1 MLCGDNESLYWGI
14 IAPLYLSC
22 GGAADDI
29 GSGSLSEAPF
39 RQAAER
45 LGKMAKNGI
54 LKKNDKPTDA
64 FVSGNTAGIL
74 CSYLDIIKIQQDMPL
89 SSKLVFSP
97 GIAAH
102 ENESINLIIRAD
114 TLFVSEKAEKE
125 AARLFVGELFGD
137 KSILRLIS
145 DTHLPSA
152 VKVNCK
158 NHSLPEIFREF
169 YSVLSS
175 TAVKTVYVT
184 DRRADSTVNRIN
196 SVINAEI
203 G

>member
-1 MLCGDNESLYWGI
+1 MRR
-14 IAPLYLSC
+14 
-22 GGAADDI
+22 GGH
-29 GSGSLSEAPF
+29 G
-39 RQAAER
+39 
-45 LGKMAKNGI
+45 
-54 LKKNDKPTDA
+54 
-64 FVSGNTAGIL
+64 
-74 CSYLDIIKIQQDMPL
+74 CSK
-89 SSKLVFSP
+89 S
-97 GIAAH
+97 
-102 ENESINLIIRAD
+102 R
-114 TLFVSEKAEKE
+114 LFVRVENVE
-125 AARLFVGELFGD
+125 AHGVVALDFNQDFFLFVGELFGD

-184 DRRADSTVNRIN
+184 DRRNDSTVNRIN

>member
-1 MLCGDNESLYWGI
+1 MKQIWKMGHSQK
-14 IAPLYLSC
+14 S
-22 GGAADDI
+22 
-29 GSGSLSEAPF
+29 F
-39 RQAAER
+39 AAEEDLR
-45 LGKMAKNGI
+45 DGFSQI
-54 LKKNDKPTDA
+54 LRMQEGEKIWGLVWK
-64 FVSGNTAGIL
+64 AG
-74 CSYLDIIKIQQDMPL
+74 SD
-89 SSKLVFSP
+89 S
-97 GIAAH
+97 
-102 ENESINLIIRAD
+102 
-114 TLFVSEKAEKE
+114 SEKAEKE

>member
-1 MLCGDNESLYWGI
+1 
-14 IAPLYLSC
+14 
-22 GGAADDI
+22 
-29 GSGSLSEAPF
+29 
-39 RQAAER
+39 
-45 LGKMAKNGI
+45 
-54 LKKNDKPTDA
+54 
-64 FVSGNTAGIL
+64 
-74 CSYLDIIKIQQDMPL
+74 MPL

-97 GIAAH
+97 GIAAY

-125 AARLFVGELFGD
+125 AARLFVSELFGD
-137 KSILRLIS
+137 DSILRLIS

-158 NHSLPEIFREF
+158 SHSLPEIFREF

-184 DRRADSTVNRIN
+184 DRRDDSALIRID
-196 SVINAEI
+196 SVISSEI